1 MQPITTRHSG
11 EQSPPASAS
20 HPPDL
25 RQFWRTLLAIVAPLP
40 WLALALSNAVTP
52 DDLGST
58 TAETFASISENPSAA
73 RAALWLGLVFSLLVV
88 PSGVAMMMAHRRISP
103 RLTLA
108 IGGFTTYAFY
118 STLVNPNLN
127 LIGLITHEQGLD
139 SETTIALA
147 SSLEEHPL
155 TIIAIIPFFLTI
167 TLGRI
172 GLGVLLWR
180 ARSAPRAVA
189 IAMLAASPVEFLFV
203 GASIGQNI
211 GPALSYVLTAIG
223 FSGASIALLRMTDD
237 DFDLAPC
244 PGLNESGDSPDKAG
258 SQTLVSGTTQRIG

>member
-1 MQPITTRHSG
+1 MQQITTRHAG
-11 EQSPPASAS
+11 ENSPRASAG

-25 RQFWRTLLAIVAPLP
+25 RRFWRTLLAVVAPLP

-52 DDLGST
+52 DDLGSS
-58 TAETFASISENPSAA
+58 TAETFASITEDPSAA
-73 RAALWLGLVFSLLVV
+73 RVALWLGLAFSLLVV
-88 PSGVAMMMAHRRISP
+88 PSGVAMMMAHRRTSP

-118 STLVNPNLN
+118 SALVNPNLN

-180 ARSAPRAVA
+180 ARMAPRAMAV
-189 IAMLAASPVEFLFV
+189 AMLAASPVEFLLLGGPF
-203 GASIGQNI
+203 GSNI
-211 GPALSYVLTAIG
+211 GPALAYVLTALG
-223 FSGASIALLRMTDD
+223 FAGASIALLRMTDD
-237 DFDLAPC
+237 DFDLP
-244 PGLNESGDSPDKAG
+244 PHTS
-258 SQTLVSGTTQRIG
+258 